1 MKNLPLKLLLTSLA
15 LVCGIHCQTQ
25 PHCNPMKRMKTV
37 PSYKTITGKPKKVI
51 DSSGPVGIC
60 VAESGIFAVLPYNSQ
75 LYFHMYYESGELM
88 KAVRGP
94 HAEPL
99 GLGYCTFSG
108 DYLFLTDIDYHLYK
122 YSINGTY
129 IKLFTRGQYI
139 TSCGDRLFVNYGQ
152 HFISYL
158 NYDPL
163 EQFNVKLPMHPRE
176 MIIDH
181 DSYVRFI
188 TSDLL
193 YTYTLF
199 GQQLGVN
206 KYETLGGGNGLAM
219 DLAGNYLI
227 VDRDLPGVR
236 VYSPCG
242 DLITIIQYEEFKL
255 IVDVEIGNDG
265 TIIVTDVENDK
276 IYMF

>member
-1 MKNLPLKLLLTSLA
+1 
-15 LVCGIHCQTQ
+15 
-25 PHCNPMKRMKTV
+25 
-37 PSYKTITGKPKKVI
+37 
-51 DSSGPVGIC
+51 
-60 VAESGIFAVLPYNSQ
+60 
-75 LYFHMYYESGELM
+75 
-88 KAVRGP
+88 
-94 HAEPL
+94 
-99 GLGYCTFSG
+99 
-108 DYLFLTDIDYHLYK
+108 
-122 YSINGTY
+122 
-129 IKLFTRGQYI
+129 
-139 TSCGDRLFVNYGQ
+139 
-152 HFISYL
+152 
-158 NYDPL
+158 
-163 EQFNVKLPMHPRE
+163 

-276 IYMF
+276 IYMFWRTQLVCSLSNHNNNGADKQYNYECDVHV